1 VTHHDEL
8 LAGLRRVASAVD
20 GPPDA
25 VIAAARAAF
34 LARDL
39 DGALAVLI
47 ADSRVPDGDAS
58 SFETVRTALEP
69 TQGRWLLSFFGGG
82 VQVDMEVDDGGDR
95 VRLLGQFS
103 GASGDEYYLE
113 SAAGRRRIEVD
124 AVGRFIVDDVD
135 PGPVRLRCRGAD
147 GTPITTAWVSV

>member
-1 VTHHDEL
+1 MTHHDEL

-58 SFETVRTALEP
+58 AFETVRTDLEP

-113 SAAGRRRIEVD
+113 SAAGRQRIEVD

-147 GTPITTAWVSV
+147 GTQITTAWVSV